1 MNKINEICQ
10 ILDAIINDGFGIQ
23 YENNIKESLIIVHK
37 KRSDKEIDINMLV
50 EKLIQYTNKNDD
62 IYIENRGYYGIYIAY
77 NQDKKFE
84 HYFKQEQKIQSSE
97 YKQIFLK
104 EQKIEINQNNI
115 YCIDKISYN
124 NGYIHKD
131 KYKISPIL
139 YKTYIILQKM
149 KNDDLLNIAEF
160 RMNYK
165 NNKQPYLVTGKW
177 NQKKYLNIN
186 WLQDRLTKMGLYVK
200 QTENEGLYINDTN
213 YHVLNKY
220 FD

>member
-1 MNKINEICQ
+1 MNKINEVCQ
-10 ILDAIINDGFGIQ
+10 ILDTIMNDGFGIQ
-23 YENNIKESLIIVHK
+23 YENNIEESLIIIHK
-37 KRSDKEIDINMLV
+37 KRSDKEIDTNILV
-50 EKLIQYTNKNDD
+50 EKLIEYTNENND
-62 IYIENRGYYGIYIAY
+62 IYIEDIGYYGIYIAY

-186 WLQDRLTKMGLYVK
+186 WLQDKLIEMGLYVK
-200 QTENEGLYINDTN
+200 QTENEGLYIYDTD

-220 FD
+220 FE

>member
-23 YENNIKESLIIVHK
+23 YENNIKESLIIIHK

-50 EKLIQYTNKNDD
+50 EKLIEYTNENNDV
-62 IYIENRGYYGIYIAY
+62 YIENMGYYGIYIAY

-149 KNDDLLNIAEF
+149 KNDDLVNIAEF